1 MRRNFQRIGG
11 LAIFILVLQI
21 TVFPGYCQAVE
32 TYPTQPITVVIC
44 YQPGSTDVSLRPF
57 TDKMASY
64 LGQPM
69 LFVYKPGAAGATG
82 ARFVATSKPDGYT
95 LIGGSQSPLII
106 APLTKEDVGYSLDDF
121 VPAVRLVNSVGVLA
135 VRSDSPW
142 KTLQDLVEDAR
153 KSPGKITFSTSGVFS
168 SPHLKMAMFLKAA
181 GINMTH
187 VPTTGSTP
195 AMTALLGGHVQ
206 VTSSALNTLR
216 PHLQSGA
223 LRPLAF
229 FEKTR
234 LSDFPNVPTFLEL
247 GYPEGF
253 SVWYGILAPKGTRQE
268 VVNTLYDAARKVIT
282 EHRREIEDQMNK
294 LSLRLDFLG
303 PQEFTKQIREES
315 DEVKSCIKELQATSK

>member
-1 MRRNFQRIGG
+1 MGG
-11 LAIFILVLQI
+11 LAILILVLQV
-21 TVFPGYCQAVE
+21 TVFPDDGRAAE
-32 TYPTQPITVVIC
+32 SYPTQLITVVIC

-57 TDKMASY
+57 TEKMASY
-64 LGQPM
+64 LGQPIA
-69 LFVYKPGAAGATG
+69 FVYKPGAAGATG
-82 ARFVATSKPDGYT
+82 ARFVANSKPDGYT

-106 APLTKEDVGYSLDDF
+106 APLTKEDVGYSLDNF
-121 VPAVRLVNSVGVLA
+121 VPVVRLANSVGLIA

-142 KTLQDLVEDAR
+142 KTLKDLVEDAR

-181 GINMTH
+181 GVDLTH

-216 PHLQSGA
+216 PHIQSGA

-253 SVWYGILAPKGTRQE
+253 SVWYGILAPKGTPQE
-268 VVNTLYDAARKVIT
+268 VVNTIYNAAKKAIS
-282 EHRREIEDQMNK
+282 EQKKEIEDRLNK
-294 LSLRLDFLG
+294 LSLRLDFLS

-315 DEVKSCIKELQATSK
+315 DEVKNFIKELKTTSK